1 MTRLA
6 RRSGK
11 LEAVFK
17 DLGSID
23 LQVLPLAQP
32 YNRQRCFG
40 DVALKVTP
48 LGSIMLRIRQ
58 RLLCLTR
65 HRASRRRASSEAR
78 PERAVTEITVRHG
91 TYVRIRR
98 GSDIGPKGEWRS
110 KHHHCGIGALGSSLN
125 VDTASSI
132 KYSVTNDLRFS
143 VGPLA
148 EYHSFRHALLVNRS
162 GMNFSGMFVEA
173 RWKIVDRLI
182 APFGMSLNVAPEWR
196 RIDSAT
202 GHTAESYGVFAALL
216 IDKEIVPD
224 RFFTVLNLIYAPS
237 LLRLSS
243 SGWVHD
249 DAFIA
254 IAGGSYAISPR
265 LLFGAEVRHENLA
278 HNGFLTA
285 HALFVGP
292 HLYMSPAE
300 NLSVKIAWA
309 VQIPDV
315 AAHRAD
321 LVNFERSQVLLQLVT
336 HF

>member
-1 MTRLA
+1 MRFSLVQTAKRGSNAGCRSFLIHSIALFAPVLA
-6 RRSGK
+6 
-11 LEAVFK
+11 A
-17 DLGSID
+17 
-23 LQVLPLAQP
+23 VLPAAAPAQ
-32 YNRQRCFG
+32 
-40 DVALKVTP
+40 
-48 LGSIMLRIRQ
+48 
-58 RLLCLTR
+58 
-65 HRASRRRASSEAR
+65 EAR
-78 PERAVTEITVRHG
+78 PEHAVTESLFDTEHMFG
-91 TYVRIRR
+91 FAE
-98 GSDIGPKGEWRS
+98 GADIGPKGEWEVES
-110 KHHHCGIGALGSSLN
+110 VTIAGFGALDSSLN
-125 VDTASSI
+125 VDTAASI
-132 KYSVTNDLRFS
+132 KYSVTNDLRLS

-148 EYHSFRHALLVNRS
+148 EYHSFRHALDLGNHS

-202 GHTAESYGVFAALL
+202 GHTAEGYGVFAALL

-237 LLRLSS
+237 LLRLSG
-243 SGWVHD
+243 SGWAHD
-249 DAFIA
+249 DSFIA

-309 VQIPDV
+309 MQIPDF
-315 AAHRAD
+315 AANRAD